1 MRKILLKKNFSHTKF
16 HSVEEPAPT
25 TCLTSSYP
33 LKTIIMKLQLLIIVL
48 VKESV
53 IQDLFLE
60 CQLCLSKQVRAAPPG
75 PKLRASVSGRQP
87 TIQDALFALLGPSVS
102 QP

>member
-1 MRKILLKKNFSHTKF
+1 
-16 HSVEEPAPT
+16 
-25 TCLTSSYP
+25 
-33 LKTIIMKLQLLIIVL
+33 MKLQLLIIVL

-75 PKLRASVSGRQP
+75 PKLRASVSGWQP
-87 TIQDALFALLGPSVS
+87 TTAGCTIRTPGPHSFSPYKPQVM
-102 QP
+102 